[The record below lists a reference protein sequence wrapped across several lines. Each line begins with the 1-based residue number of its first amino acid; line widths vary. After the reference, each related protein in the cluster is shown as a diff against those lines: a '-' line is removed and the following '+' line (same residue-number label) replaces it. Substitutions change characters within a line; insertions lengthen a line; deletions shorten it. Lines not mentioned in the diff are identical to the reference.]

1 MVPPVA
7 SPGGFYGGPQGA
19 PAPPMMPQQPMMS
32 SPMAMQPPVAAPAPA
47 APSSGELEDP
57 FASISLSDNQS
68 GGPGGSGGGS
78 KFAVGED
85 VMYTDGSGN
94 VFGAEVRCDRITTLL
109 IRTCCPAF
117 LCLGVLFKG

>member
-1 MVPPVA
+1 
-7 SPGGFYGGPQGA
+7 
-19 PAPPMMPQQPMMS
+19 
-32 SPMAMQPPVAAPAPA
+32 MAMQPPVAAPAPA

-68 GGPGGSGGGS
+68 GGPGGGSGGGS

-94 VFGAEVRCDRITTLL
+94 VFGAEVRCDATELL
-109 IRTCCPAF
+109 
-117 LCLGVLFKG
+117 LF